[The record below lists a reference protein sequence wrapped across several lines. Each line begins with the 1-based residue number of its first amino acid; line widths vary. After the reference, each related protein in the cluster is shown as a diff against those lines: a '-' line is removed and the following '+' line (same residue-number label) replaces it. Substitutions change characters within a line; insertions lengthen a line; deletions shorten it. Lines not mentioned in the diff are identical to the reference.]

1 MSIPQ
6 EALKKV
12 SQPDLCPAS
21 TLLTPTQMLY
31 EMQTQVQQTRAELT
45 SCESQ
50 INRNRTNMKVADL
63 TIAEL
68 QGTDEVWEGVGR
80 AFFQTS
86 SKTYADSL
94 NDDKRVLAAQTVALE
109 KKRHY
114 HETTLEKTIEA
125 VNKIIGQ

>member
-6 EALKKV
+6 EALKK
-12 SQPDLCPAS
+12 
-21 TLLTPTQMLY
+21 MLF

-45 SCESQ
+45 ACESQ
-50 INRNRTNMKVADL
+50 INRNRTNIKVADL

-68 QGTDEVWEGVGR
+68 EGTEEVWEGVGR

-86 SKTYADSL
+86 AKTYSNSL
-94 NDDKRVLAAQTVALE
+94 NEDKRVLATQTVALE
-109 KKRHY
+109 KKKHY
-114 HETTLEKTIEA
+114 YETTLEKTIDA